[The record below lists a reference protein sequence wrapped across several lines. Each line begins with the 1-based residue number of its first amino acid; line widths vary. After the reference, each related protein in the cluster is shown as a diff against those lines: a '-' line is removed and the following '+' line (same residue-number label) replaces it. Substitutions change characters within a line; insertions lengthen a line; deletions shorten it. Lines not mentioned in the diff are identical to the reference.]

1 MNQLLLGGCTRRG
14 LAKDLSCDEG
24 IIRRNCRIAALSG
37 ADRAAIEN
45 GANPD
50 PLLNRQHCW
59 VERIDDVCRLLRES
73 LDGSVSTDLASN
85 IVWCLCFYEP
95 DLCLHSEMRYDLFQ
109 EVDFR
114 VLAKSGWIWS
124 NWMPARWLAWHCS
137 EVSQQNKSLMRLAQ
151 DCQAPP
157 GSANRDSFDSEDII
171 EALIRF
177 IRKLENRTSLIN
189 KALDKASQI
198 VRGFD
203 RNRSADI
210 ELVDSAKTLSPDV
223 FAVALQDYMQVKN
236 SIPKAS
242 RRLVA

>member
-85 IVWCLCFYEP
+85 IVWYLCFYEP
-95 DLCLHSEMRYDLFQ
+95 DLCLHSEMRNKVHQ
-109 EVDFR
+109 
-114 VLAKSGWIWS
+114 K
-124 NWMPARWLAWHCS
+124 AR
-137 EVSQQNKSLMRLAQ
+137 
-151 DCQAPP
+151 
-157 GSANRDSFDSEDII
+157 
-171 EALIRF
+171 
-177 IRKLENRTSLIN
+177 ENRTSLIN

-198 VRGFD
+198 VRGFES

-210 ELVDSAKTLSPDV
+210 ELVDSTKTLSPDV